1 MLLVTLLEV
10 ESHGHDSRRLRHPQL
25 HLLPEENLDQ
35 RPRAQIQPPAKPELV
50 ELKRGQII
58 KIKRIKRAYLWIS

>member
-10 ESHGHDSRRLRHPQL
+10 ESHGHDLRRLRHPQL

-50 ELKRGQII
+50 ELKRG
-58 KIKRIKRAYLWIS
+58 